1 MTIAPVP
8 VHRRPTPWIVVL
20 FLTVVTIAVVAIVLV
35 VRHDGTQSSSVSGTT
50 QGSGVA
56 AVQPR
61 HVASFTG
68 VELAGTNLVTV
79 KVGGQRSVVVR
90 ADDNLLRQVTTQVS
104 ASTLVIGDKGSFSAK
119 SPMSVEV
126 TVPSLDRLVLS
137 GTGNVAV
144 AGIQTQQL
152 KVVLSGDGTVQAAGT
167 ATHLAVVSPRLRRDP
182 ARRPGRARRWR
193 GAPGVGSA
201 RRYRGRQPRRCG
213 ARQRRDRVLRQPE
226 ARHPERERQ
235 RVDRT
240 WLIFVRELDRAEL
253 VLGQPHR
260 DRPCRGRRASAP
272 RRPAAGR
279 DPPQV
284 RLPSARSGR
293 RWCKPWCKPRLSRL
307 TKPFCSEPAL
317 VAEERQHP
325 ADDYDG
331 GRDDDPERWSTP
343 SRDPR
348 AGKCTFMPKILAI
361 SVSGKRKTMSRR
373 SGRGGRRCGGA
384 R

>member
-20 FLTVVTIAVVAIVLV
+20 FLTVVTIAVVAIGLV

-167 ATHLAVVSPRLRRDP
+167 ATHVAVVLLGSGEIQLADLVGRD
-182 ARRPGRARRWR
+182 
-193 GAPGVGSA
+193 VG
-201 RRYRGRQPRRCG
+201 
-213 ARQRRDRVLRQPE
+213 
-226 ARHPERERQ
+226 
-235 RVDRT
+235 
-240 WLIFVRELDRAEL
+240 AEL
-253 VLGQPHR
+253 LGS
-260 DRPCRGRRASAP
+260 GLLVVT
-272 RRPAAGR
+272 AAGSL
-279 DPPQV
+279 DAAV
-284 RLPSARSGR
+284 RGSG
-293 RWCKPWCKPRLSRL
+293 
-307 TKPFCSEPAL
+307 AI
-317 VAEERQHP
+317 V
-325 ADDYDG
+325 YYG
-331 GRDDDPERWSTP
+331 N
-343 SRDPR
+343 
-348 AGKCTFMPKILAI
+348 PKHVIQN
-361 SVSGKRKTMSRR
+361 VSG
-373 SGRGGRRCGGA
+373 SGSIARG
-384 R
+384 